1 MSKISFKLFGVP
13 KITKDEQNVFLPYA
27 KIEALLYY
35 MLVTKVVTRDEIAGL
50 LWPDEN
56 EKIAKK
62 NIRNAIYQAKK
73 SMGEDI
79 IISPKKSF
87 IMLNENLDIETD
99 VDLFT
104 RSPRENM
111 HLYTGDFLQGFFL
124 KEAESYEYWIVKMR
138 NYYQDKFSTECFL
151 KIEEDIQNKN
161 YDDVE
166 NNIQRLKELDEYD
179 ERSFRLLMSF
189 YQDTGRN
196 SKVIE
201 TYYDLSKLLRRELGI
216 DPDNKTKE
224 IYERSLEQISF
235 SQDKKCSYD
244 DSFFYGRYNE
254 IATSEKVFKNFKQ
267 KKEGKSLLIKGE
279 MGMGKST
286 IKRSILKEVSGDF
299 FVFEAYCYQVE
310 KDLPLRPWSIIAR
323 EIYRELQ
330 KNKLIPPILWK
341 DMMTRIFPDFSAN
354 PPRNKFVYTNEEMP
368 FETFVHIMVEALIKL
383 SSQKQ
388 VVLVFEDLQWMDSD
402 SLRLLTAIM
411 LESNPLK
418 IMLVATCDKQY
429 NRAMEDTI
437 TTLQH
442 YNRLTTVLLERFNI
456 EACHHFIKKALP
468 NQELKGDTLERIYNE
483 TEGNPFFLNEY
494 LQMMKNGTESDGMTP
509 TMLEAVKSYFLYLS
523 QEEMELVNILSFSY
537 DEIPLKILF
546 KITEKCETE
555 VLNLLEKL
563 KCRNI
568 LVEKETEKDTSV
580 SFTHTK
586 LREYIYMTQ
595 SKSRKIIFHQKIGQ
609 LLEDML
615 DSKKTDSKLCSKL
628 TYHFSA
634 CGDYL
639 KVLKYKIEPLNHYL
653 NFSHEMF
660 PILNNMEVEPE
671 AKTYMSQDK
680 IEELFNNLESNFK
693 EIQSSTKS
701 SAELDLLE
709 VGFFYM
715 KGRYLIREGRYEDGV
730 NIIMSVIEK
739 SKQIGNRDYTLEG
752 YKQMILYHLQINNPK
767 EMSKYVELAL
777 DLAVKCNYHKEIGIL
792 LRLKGL
798 YNMMTGN
805 YYLAEKLLTESIN
818 TFVITEDVAK
828 RYATNIAA
836 AYNYIGEIRQ
846 AEEDYAQALQLFDK
860 AISLCIGK
868 NALAS
873 LSYFYINAG
882 KTGYFMDDIVTARNY
897 FEKAYSL
904 YGQFD
909 SFWRRSVLDSYM
921 ALTLIKEYRYE
932 EALNYLITAREN
944 VGYIKDP
951 SDLGTVLFAEAY
963 IRKMADQDEKLE
975 RVFGESL
982 CESLSYYYMRALDN
996 LNEYCN
1002 RFEIKTLNKI
1012 IKDVALSNNVRNF

>member
-13 KITKDEQNVFLPYA
+13 KITKDGENVFLPYA
-27 KIEALLYY
+27 KIDALLYY

-56 EKIAKK
+56 EVIAKK

-73 SMGEDI
+73 SLGENI
-79 IISPKKSF
+79 IISPKKTF

-99 VDLFT
+99 VDLFI

-138 NYYQDKFSTECFL
+138 NYYQDKFSTECYL
-151 KIEEDIQNKN
+151 KIEEDIQKKN
-161 YDDVE
+161 YDNVE

-179 ERSFRLLMSF
+179 ERSFRLLMRF

-224 IYERSLEQISF
+224 IYERSLEKISF
-235 SQDKKCSYD
+235 GQDKKNYSHN

-254 IATSEKVFKNFKQ
+254 IATSQKVFKNFKQ
-267 KKEGKSLLIKGE
+267 QKEGKSLLIKGE
-279 MGMGKST
+279 MGIGKST
-286 IKRSILKEVSGDF
+286 IKRKILEEISRDF
-299 FVFEAYCYQVE
+299 FVFEAYCFQVE
-310 KDLPLRPWSIIAR
+310 KDLPLRPWRTIAH
-323 EIYRELQ
+323 EIYRQLQ
-330 KNKLIPPILWK
+330 KNKLIPPVLWK
-341 DMMTRIFPDFSAN
+341 DMMTRIFPDFSEN
-354 PPRNKFVYTNEEMP
+354 LPGNKLAYTKEKMP
-368 FETFVHIMVEALIKL
+368 FDTFVHIMVEALIKL

-402 SLRLLTAIM
+402 SLRLLTAVM

-429 NRAMEDTI
+429 NQAMEDTI
-437 TTLQH
+437 TSLQQ
-442 YNRLTTVLLERFNI
+442 YNRLVTVLLERFDI
-456 EACHHFIKKALP
+456 EACHHFIKKVLP
-468 NQELKGDTLERIYNE
+468 SQELKGETLERIYNE

-494 LQMMKNGTESDGMTP
+494 LEMMKNGTESDCMTP
-509 TMLEAVKSYFLYLS
+509 TMREAVKSYFLYLS
-523 QEEMELVNILSFSY
+523 PEEMELVNLLSFSY
-537 DEIPLKILF
+537 DEIPLRILF
-546 KITEKCETE
+546 KITERCETE
-555 VLNLLEKL
+555 VLDLLEKL

-568 LVEKETEKDTSV
+568 LAEKETEKDTSV
-580 SFTHTK
+580 FFTHTK
-586 LREYIYMTQ
+586 LREYIYMMQ
-595 SKSRKIIFHQKIGQ
+595 SKSRKTFFHKKIGQ
-609 LLEDML
+609 LLEDMV

-628 TYHFSA
+628 TYHFAA

-639 KVLKYKIEPLNHYL
+639 KVLKYKIETLNHYL

-660 PILNNMEVEPE
+660 PILNNMEAEPE
-671 AKTYMSQDK
+671 AKMYMSRVK
-680 IEELFNNLESNFK
+680 IEELFNNLESSFK

-701 SAELDLLE
+701 SPELDLLE

-730 NIIMSVIEK
+730 NTIMSVIEK

-777 DLAVKCNYHKEIGIL
+777 DLAVRCNYHKEIGIL

-798 YNMMTGN
+798 YNMYTGN

-818 TFVITEDVAK
+818 TLVVTEDVAK

-846 AEEDYAQALQLFDK
+846 VEEDYAEALQLFDK

-882 KTGYFMDDIVTARNY
+882 KTGYFMEDIVTARNY

-932 EALNYLITAREN
+932 EALNYLIIAREN

-975 RVFGESL
+975 RVFGENL
-982 CESLSYYYMRALDN
+982 NESLDYYYMRALEN

-1002 RFEIKTLNKI
+1002 RYEIKTLNRI
-1012 IKDVALSNNVRNF
+1012 IKEAELNIM